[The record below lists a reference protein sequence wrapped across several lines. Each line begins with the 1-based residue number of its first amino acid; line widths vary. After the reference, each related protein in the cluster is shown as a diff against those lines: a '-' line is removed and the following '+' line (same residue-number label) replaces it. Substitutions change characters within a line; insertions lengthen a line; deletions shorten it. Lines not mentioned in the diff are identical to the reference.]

1 MPAGF
6 RRRFHFSGNPVN
18 QALSYWTGT
27 ETVTNSYPPLVSWV
41 TPWRLS
47 AYNRSILNLM
57 KFRLLA
63 TIMALLAS
71 AHTARVQAMFPPET
85 DNAALRYWFALAE
98 VLEPPDDDATQHL
111 FGETITGRVAWDEAK
126 LGPILDSNLDALRT
140 MQRATKLPVCNWG
153 FDDFRRG
160 AATPVWFP
168 MRARLLSHLNELEG
182 IREMAHGDSR
192 AAVNTWLAGVHF
204 GQDVSRSGPVIAALV
219 AHAIILDNLHPLRDS
234 ARQGKLNEEQK
245 TELSVVVKAMPEDG
259 FDWGAAWGVE
269 FAIGDQ
275 FLQKSRTTGK
285 PESDDRIRAY
295 EEYMLA
301 AQAALREPP
310 AEAKSRIA
318 NLESK
323 LRRLGKV
330 EQNLIPSLRGTNEA
344 RILLA
349 TAHQELMQALST
361 K

>member
-1 MPAGF
+1 
-6 RRRFHFSGNPVN
+6 
-18 QALSYWTGT
+18 
-27 ETVTNSYPPLVSWV
+27 
-41 TPWRLS
+41 
-47 AYNRSILNLM
+47 M

-63 TIMALLAS
+63 TIMAVLAS
-71 AHTARVQAMFPPET
+71 AHTARAQAMFPPET

-98 VLEPPDDDATQHL
+98 VREPPEDEATQHL
-111 FGETITGRVAWDEAK
+111 FGETITGRVSWDEAK
-126 LGPILDSNLDALRT
+126 LGPILDSNRDALRT
-140 MQRATKLPVCNWG
+140 MQQVTKLPACDWG
-153 FDDFRRG
+153 FDYRHGERM
-160 AATPVWFP
+160 PVWFA
-168 MRARLLSHLNELEG
+168 MRARLLSRLNALQG

-192 AAVNTWLAGVHF
+192 TAVDTWLAGVHF
-204 GQDVSRSGPVIAALV
+204 GQDVSRSGPMIAALI
-219 AHAIILDNLHPLRDS
+219 AHAIILDNLNPLRDS
-234 ARQGKLNEEQK
+234 ARQGKLNQEQK
-245 TELSVVVKAMPEDG
+245 TELSAVVKTMPEDG

-275 FLQKSRTTGK
+275 YLQKSRTTGK
-285 PESDDRIRAY
+285 PESDDKIRAY

-318 NLESK
+318 DLESK

-330 EQNLIPSLRGTNEA
+330 EQILIPGLRGTNEA

>member
-1 MPAGF
+1 MYL
-6 RRRFHFSGNPVN
+6 NP
-18 QALSYWTGT
+18 
-27 ETVTNSYPPLVSWV
+27 
-41 TPWRLS
+41 
-47 AYNRSILNLM
+47 M

-63 TIMALLAS
+63 TIMAVLAS
-71 AHTARVQAMFPPET
+71 AHTARAQAVFPPEP

-98 VLEPPDDDATQHL
+98 MQEPPDDEATRRL

-140 MQRATKLPVCNWG
+140 MQQATKLPACNWG
-153 FDDFRRG
+153 FDYRAGRRF
-160 AATPVWFP
+160 PPWFAL
-168 MRARLLSHLNELEG
+168 RARLLSHLNELQG
-182 IREMAHGDSR
+182 IREMAHGDLR
-192 AAVNTWLAGVHF
+192 TAVDTWLAGVHF
-204 GQDVSRSGPVIAALV
+204 GQDVSRNGPVIAALV

-245 TELSVVVKAMPEDG
+245 TELSVAVKTMPEDG

-275 FLQKSRTTGK
+275 FLQKSQTTGK
-285 PESDDRIRAY
+285 SESDDKIRAY

-310 AEAKSRIA
+310 AEAKARVDD
-318 NLESK
+318 LESK
-323 LRRLGKV
+323 IRRLGKV
-330 EQNLIPSLRGTNEA
+330 EQNLIPSLRVTNEA
-344 RILLA
+344 RIRLA
-349 TAHQELMQALST
+349 TAHQELMQALSA

>member
-1 MPAGF
+1 
-6 RRRFHFSGNPVN
+6 
-18 QALSYWTGT
+18 
-27 ETVTNSYPPLVSWV
+27 
-41 TPWRLS
+41 
-47 AYNRSILNLM
+47 M

-63 TIMALLAS
+63 TIMAVLAS
-71 AHTARVQAMFPPET
+71 AHTARAQAMFPPET

-111 FGETITGRVAWDEAK
+111 FGEMVAGRVAWDETK
-126 LGPILDSNLDALRT
+126 LGPILDSNRDALQT
-140 MQRATKLPVCNWG
+140 MQRATKLPACNWG
-153 FDDFRRG
+153 FDYLNV
-160 AATPVWFP
+160 AAIPAWFGV
-168 MRARLLSHLNELEG
+168 RARLLSHLNEIQG

-192 AAVNTWLAGVHF
+192 TAVDTWLAGVHF
-204 GQDVSRSGPVIAALV
+204 GQDMSRSGPVIAALI
-219 AHAIILDNLHPLRDS
+219 AHAIILDNLDPLRDS

-275 FLQKSRTTGK
+275 YLQKSRTTGK
-285 PESDDRIRAY
+285 PESDDKIRAY

-318 NLESK
+318 DLESK
-323 LRRLGKV
+323 LGRLGKV
-330 EQNLIPSLRGTNEA
+330 EQNLIPSFRATSEA
-344 RILLA
+344 RIRLA